1 MDGPCECPC
10 HERDERC
17 LNCVGRCLERIDP
30 IDVREEL
37 EKGLLDGELIGYEL
51 VFRSTTTEG
60 RRSTVSDGTSQEFRN
75 AVMELVH
82 RG

>member
-1 MDGPCECPC
+1 MTD
-10 HERDERC
+10 
-17 LNCVGRCLERIDP
+17 NIDP
-30 IDVREEL
+30 DDVRDAL
-37 EKGLLDGELIGYEL
+37 EKGLQDGELIGYEL

-82 RG
+82 RA